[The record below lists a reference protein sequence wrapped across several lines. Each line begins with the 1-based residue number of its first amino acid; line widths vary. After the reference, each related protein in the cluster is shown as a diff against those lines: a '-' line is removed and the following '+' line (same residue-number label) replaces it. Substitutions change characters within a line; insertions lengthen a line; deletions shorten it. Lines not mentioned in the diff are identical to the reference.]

1 MFKKKLQESC
11 KPNPEREKL
20 NQTLDETDKALG
32 NALERLRERLR
43 EREERSNQ
51 AHRFARSAVGG

>member
-1 MFKKKLQESC
+1 MFKKKLQEIC

-20 NQTLDETDKALG
+20 NQTLDKTNQDLG

-43 EREERSNQ
+43 EREERNN
-51 AHRFARSAVGG
+51 AHRYARTAVGG